1 MSGFETGVGS
11 CGYLELSTFHYVS
24 YLKFFSY
31 PSLVSVCSVGISGVG
46 PPFYD
51 LLSLLFCS
59 INYDVHVFLRV

>member
-11 CGYLELSTFHYVS
+11 CGYMELSTLHYVS

-51 LLSLLFCS
+51 LLSLLFCFIS
-59 INYDVHVFLRV
+59 YDVHVFLRV